1 MGSLVLLDLMGGVAL
16 LLWGL
21 HMVHSGIL
29 RAFGPNLRHLLG
41 RALGNRLTA
50 FSAGLGLTALLQSST
65 ATALIT
71 SSFTS
76 EGLVSLV
83 PALAIMLG
91 ANVGTTLIVQVL
103 SFNIAAVAPVLF
115 IVGLVAFRSGPR
127 SRIKDVGRVFIGL
140 GLMLLALHI
149 LLNTLA
155 PAENAPG
162 VRVFMNAITG
172 DPILCIL
179 FAAVITWLV
188 HSSVA
193 SVLLVMSLAYA
204 HFITP
209 PAALALVLG
218 ANLGSAINPLVEGA
232 RRDNPASYRL
242 PLGNL
247 INRVAGILLV
257 APFLGPIAE
266 LLQSWQPDLAKATAL
281 FHIAFNVA
289 TAVAFIG
296 LLDGLAAI
304 LKKLLPERVR
314 EADPSGP
321 RYLDESALETPS
333 LALADAARE
342 TLHMGDHV
350 EIMLRKVMA
359 AMMTNDR
366 ALVDQVTQMDNSVDS
381 LDEAIKLY
389 VTKLTRGSLDE
400 REGQR
405 AMEIVSF
412 AINLEHIGDIIDKN
426 LSELATKKIKRRF
439 QFSAEGAEELS
450 AFHKRTMDSLRIA
463 FGVFM
468 SGDVNEARK
477 LLAEKSA
484 LRNAELAA
492 TERHLDR
499 LREGRPETIETT
511 SLHLDVLRDL
521 RRIHSHICSV
531 AIPCSMPPANS
542 PPIAAPRRFWPH
554 CRRRCTAADKSTIQR
569 LRCAAAVLHDQHD
582 VSDVDDRRHRL
593 AEDDHR
599 LTLGDAVDQRHQPA
613 SHREEPERHRHHA
626 LSGALARNPLHQETG
641 GEQQL
646 RDQPEG
652 QPEIELG
659 DEYVVEIVA
668 KRLAVLNQHQITSV
682 AMGVGFL
689 RRISHHTPARS
700 MIPIHSRSKKP

>member
-1 MGSLVLLDLMGGVAL
+1 MGSLALLDLMGGVAL

-29 RAFGPNLRHLLG
+29 RAFGPDLRRFLAG
-41 RALGNRLTA
+41 ALSNRLTA
-50 FSAGLGLTALLQSST
+50 FAAGIGLTALLQSST

-71 SSFTS
+71 SSFTA
-76 EGLVSLV
+76 EGVVGLV

-103 SFNIAAVAPVLF
+103 SFNIAAVAPILF
-115 IVGLVAFRSGPR
+115 ILGLVAFRGGAR
-127 SRIKDVGRVFIGL
+127 SRVKDVGRVAIGL

-149 LLNTLA
+149 LLDSLA

-172 DPILCIL
+172 DAVLCIVIG
-179 FAAVITWLV
+179 AVITWLV

-193 SVLLVMSLAYA
+193 SVLLIMSLAYA
-204 HFITP
+204 HFISP
-209 PAALALVLG
+209 FASLALVLG
-218 ANLGSAINPLVEGA
+218 ANLGSAINPVFEGA

-242 PLGNL
+242 PLGNFV
-247 INRVAGILLV
+247 NRLAGVLLV
-257 APFLGPIAE
+257 APFLHPITE
-266 LLQSWQPDLAKATAL
+266 VLQGWQPDLARLTAE
-281 FHIAFNVA
+281 FHIAFNLA
-289 TAVAFIG
+289 TAVIFIG
-296 LLDGLAAI
+296 LLDGMAAL
-304 LKKLLPERVR
+304 LKKLLPDRVQETDSAR
-314 EADPSGP
+314 P

-366 ALVDQVTQMDNSVDS
+366 ALVDQVSRMDNAVDG

-400 REGQR
+400 REGRR
-405 AMEIVSF
+405 AMEIISF

-439 QFSAEGAEELS
+439 QFSPEGAEELS

-468 SGDVNEARK
+468 SGDVGEARK
-477 LLAEKSA
+477 LLAEKA
-484 LRNAELAA
+484 LLRNTELAA

-531 AIPCSMPPANS
+531 AYPVLDVAGELPAHRSAERDLLAMP
-542 PPIAAPRRFWPH
+542 APTP
-554 CRRRCTAADKSTIQR
+554 
-569 LRCAAAVLHDQHD
+569 
-582 VSDVDDRRHRL
+582 
-593 AEDDHR
+593 
-599 LTLGDAVDQRHQPA
+599 QPLP
-613 SHREEPERHRHHA
+613 R
-626 LSGALARNPLHQETG
+626 
-641 GEQQL
+641 
-646 RDQPEG
+646 
-652 QPEIELG
+652 
-659 DEYVVEIVA
+659 
-668 KRLAVLNQHQITSV
+668 
-682 AMGVGFL
+682 
-689 RRISHHTPARS
+689 
-700 MIPIHSRSKKP
+700 